1 LVLLI
6 GQALLNGSC
15 DHTVNVIHAVLPTL
29 FGMLLAQPDLGI
41 ACLQS
46 VKRPAM
52 SVAVETHAHFTLFRT
67 HADLAVH
74 ACKKGNDKIAV
85 ESAIYLKHKY
95 SL

>member
-1 LVLLI
+1 
-6 GQALLNGSC
+6 
-15 DHTVNVIHAVLPTL
+15 
-29 FGMLLAQPDLGI
+29 
-41 ACLQS
+41 
-46 VKRPAM
+46 M